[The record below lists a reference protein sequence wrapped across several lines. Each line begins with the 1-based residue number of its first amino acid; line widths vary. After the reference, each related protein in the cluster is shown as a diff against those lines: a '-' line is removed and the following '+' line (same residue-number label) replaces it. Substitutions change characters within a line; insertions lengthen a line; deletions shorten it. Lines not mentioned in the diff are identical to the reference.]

1 MNHIRRPLAIIIGSV
16 LCRSPAKIYLHRR
29 TTVSPT
35 PPPHPTAIFV
45 GARLALRGLPP
56 GKNICYG
63 KNGFASSD
71 IEKKSKQPKVHYH
84 YHSSTVPSVYIIY
97 ILHFGVLAILHIRCQ
112 PTGKRDKTSTDQKAC
127 ICWNE
132 PENSI
137 VRISKLIS

>member
-1 MNHIRRPLAIIIGSV
+1 MIIIGSA
-16 LCRSPAKIYLHRR
+16 LCRFTYKNLSSQMNDGLAN
-29 TTVSPT
+29 PT
-35 PPPHPTAIFV
+35 PPPPTAIFV
-45 GARLALRGLPP
+45 GARLVPRGLPP

>member
-1 MNHIRRPLAIIIGSV
+1 MPFTCKNLSSQTNDGLAN
-16 LCRSPAKIYLHRR
+16 
-29 TTVSPT
+29 

-45 GARLALRGLPP
+45 GARLALRGIPP

-112 PTGKRDKTSTDQKAC
+112 PT
-127 ICWNE
+127 
-132 PENSI
+132 ENGTRQA
-137 VRISKLIS
+137 RIRKHVFAGMNPRTQLCVLANSFHEHSYETNS